1 MLECIPKEPA
11 EHTIGKINP
20 AKTCQP
26 LGAMYASLGI
36 HGCLPHS
43 HGSQGCCAYHRMH
56 LTRHFREPVMA
67 SSSSFTEGA
76 SVFGGAANL
85 KTSIKNVF
93 EIYNPDIMAVHTT
106 CLSETIGDDIP
117 SIIKQAEVPEGKI
130 VIHANT
136 PSYVGSHIT
145 GFSNMCRA
153 IVAYLAESDG
163 TAKKEQV
170 NILPGFVN
178 PGDMREI
185 KRIVGALGVPLILYP
200 DTTGVLDS
208 PLTNRYAMYPEGGA
222 TIESIRDS
230 GNSKLTLALGSW
242 SSDAAGNL
250 LQEKCSVPGIPLK
263 VPIGIKATD
272 DLIMAVKN
280 GFDVEVPQSL
290 TLERGQV
297 VDTLIDTNFHYQGK
311 KVAVFGDP
319 DIVIPLTEFLLTMG
333 MIPVHVLTGTPGKR
347 FETEIRQ
354 MLEEAGIKESHV
366 KAEGDLF
373 ELHQWIKDEP
383 VDLLIGTTYGKYI
396 ARAEDIPLV
405 RVGFPILDRAVQ
417 PLMPIVG
424 YRGALRLIEMIS
436 NALLDRR
443 DRDCL
448 DEDYE
453 LVL

>member
-1 MLECIPKEPA
+1 MV
-11 EHTIGKINP
+11 
-20 AKTCQP
+20 
-26 LGAMYASLGI
+26 S
-36 HGCLPHS
+36 
-43 HGSQGCCAYHRMH
+43 
-56 LTRHFREPVMA
+56 
-67 SSSSFTEGA
+67 
-76 SVFGGAANL
+76 
-85 KTSIKNVF
+85 
-93 EIYNPDIMAVHTT
+93 
-106 CLSETIGDDIP
+106 
-117 SIIKQAEVPEGKI
+117 
-130 VIHANT
+130 
-136 PSYVGSHIT
+136 
-145 GFSNMCRA
+145 
-153 IVAYLAESDG
+153 YLAESIG
-163 TAKKEQV
+163 TEKKEQV

-185 KRIVGALGVPLILYP
+185 KRIVVELGVPLIMYP

-208 PLTNRYAMYPEGGA
+208 PLMNWYTMYPDGGA

-250 LQEKCSVPGIPLK
+250 LQEKCSVPGVPGVPLK

-272 DLIMAVKN
+272 DLIMAIKD
-280 GFDVEVPQSL
+280 GFDVDVPQSL

-319 DIVIPLTEFLLTMG
+319 DIVIPLTEFLLTRG

-347 FETEIRQ
+347 FEKDVRQ

-383 VDLLIGTTYGKYI
+383 VDLLIGTSYGKYI
-396 ARAEDIPLV
+396 ARAEDIPPV

-424 YRGALRLIEMIS
+424 YRGCLRLIEMIS
-436 NALLDRR
+436 NTLLDRR

-448 DEDYE
+448 DEDFE